1 MLTGIKMIAFDIDGT
16 IYSSEKIILPTYQ
29 EAIENFVNTS
39 GLKLS
44 VPTQEEIMLQI
55 GKPVKVIFANLMP
68 SLSIENRDQI
78 SDDVLAILSNK
89 VANREG
95 HIYEGV
101 ADTLQYLKD
110 SGFILVAASN
120 GRRLYIETI
129 LKTANILSYFEDILV
144 LDYQTM
150 KTKGDILEVYKN
162 KYRLQGSEI
171 LMVGDRDSDRDA
183 ATQIGSHFA
192 VCKYGHCVPGEITEW
207 DIELNSIRSLIAHVS
222 Q

>member
-78 SDDVLAILSNK
+78 SDD
-89 VANREG
+89 
-95 HIYEGV
+95 GV